1 MSWTS
6 WKKGFA
12 SYLRLERSLSD
23 HSIAAYLADVGKLA
37 SFYSSDSNHMAPD
50 KLTQK
55 DLLNF
60 VQEIHTMG
68 VGARTQAR
76 IISGIKAFYK
86 YLLIENVIQTNPATN
101 LETPRTGRKLPEVLA
116 IHEVEA
122 LINAID
128 MSTPQG
134 PRNRAMTETLYGC
147 GLRVSELVDIK
158 VSDIYFSDEFIKVT
172 GKGNKQR
179 IVPAGRVA
187 LKHIDIY
194 LNSTRNT
201 INIVRG
207 FEDHLFLSRRGKSL
221 SRVMVFLIIK
231 DLCKSAGIQ
240 KTASPHTLRHSFA
253 THLVENGADLRA
265 VQDMLGHES
274 ITTTEI
280 YTHLSKE
287 FLRENLISFHP
298 RAQKTG
304 LSHITQ

>member
-23 HSIAAYLADVGKLA
+23 HSIAAYMADVDKLA
-37 SFYSSDSNHMAPD
+37 SYFSVPSCHVAPD
-50 KLTQK
+50 HLTHK
-55 DLLNF
+55 DLLDF
-60 VQEIHTMG
+60 VQQIHAMG

-86 YLLIENVIQTNPATN
+86 YLLIEDAIKTNPAAN
-101 LETPRTGRKLPEVLA
+101 LETPRIGRKLPEVLA
-116 IHEVEA
+116 IHEVDA
-122 LINAID
+122 LIQAID
-128 MSTPQG
+128 MSTPEGQ
-134 PRNRAMTETLYGC
+134 RNRAMMETLYGC
-147 GLRVSELVDIK
+147 GLRVSELLSLKI
-158 VSDIYFSDEFIKVT
+158 SDVYFVDEFIKVT

-179 IVPAGRVA
+179 IVPAGSVA
-187 LKHIDIY
+187 LKHINLYIQ
-194 LNSTRNT
+194 STRNT
-201 INIVRG
+201 ISVVRG

-231 DLCKSAGIQ
+231 DLCRTSGIQ
-240 KTASPHTLRHSFA
+240 KTVSPHTLRHSFA

-280 YTHLSKE
+280 YTHLSRE
-287 FLRENLISFHP
+287 YLRDNLITFHP
-298 RAQKTG
+298 RAQKQE
-304 LSHITQ
+304 SI

>member
-1 MSWTS
+1 MNWTS
-6 WKKGFA
+6 WKRGFA

-23 HSIAAYLADVGKLA
+23 HSIAAYVADVGKLA
-37 SFYSSDSNHMAPD
+37 SFYSSDSSHIAPD

-60 VQEIHTMG
+60 VQEIHAMG

-86 YLLIENVIQTNPATN
+86 YLLIENVIEANPAAN
-101 LETPRTGRKLPEVLA
+101 LETPRIGRKLPEVLA
-116 IHEVEA
+116 IHEVDA

-128 MSTPQG
+128 MSTPEGQ
-134 PRNRAMTETLYGC
+134 RNRAMMETLYGC
-147 GLRVSELVDIK
+147 GLRASELTNLK
-158 VSDIYFSDEFIKVT
+158 VSDISFSDEFIKVT

-179 IVPAGRVA
+179 VVPIGREA
-187 LKHIDIY
+187 LKQMKLYIS
-194 LNSTRNT
+194 STRNT
-201 INIVRG
+201 INVVRG
-207 FEDHLFLSRRGKSL
+207 YEDHLFLSRRGKNL

-231 DLCKSAGIQ
+231 DLCQAAGIK
-240 KTASPHTLRHSFA
+240 KTVSPHTLRHSFA

-287 FLRENLISFHP
+287 YLRDNLITFHP
-298 RAQKTG
+298 RAHK
-304 LSHITQ
+304 SSSS

>member
-6 WKKGFA
+6 WKRGFA

-23 HSIAAYLADVGKLA
+23 HSIVAYLADVDKLA
-37 SFYSSDSNHMAPD
+37 TFFSSESNQIAPD

-55 DLLNF
+55 DLLSF
-60 VQEIHTMG
+60 IREVHEMG

-86 YLLIENVIQTNPATN
+86 YLLIENVIQNNPAAN
-101 LETPRTGRKLPEVLA
+101 LETPRIGRKMPEVLA
-116 IHEVEA
+116 IHEVDA

-128 MSTPQG
+128 MSTPEGQ
-134 PRNRAMTETLYGC
+134 RNRAMMETLYGC
-147 GLRVSELVDIK
+147 GLRVSELTNLK
-158 VSDIYFSDEFIKVT
+158 VSDIYFSDEFIRVT

-179 IVPAGRVA
+179 VVPVGREA
-187 LKHIDIY
+187 LKQINLY
-194 LNSTRNT
+194 VSSTRNT
-201 INIVRG
+201 INMARG
-207 FEDHLFLSRRGKSL
+207 YEDHLFLNRRGKNL

-231 DLCKSAGIQ
+231 DLCRAAGIK
-240 KTASPHTLRHSFA
+240 KTVSPHTLRHSFA

-287 FLRENLISFHP
+287 YLRDNLITFHP
-298 RAQKTG
+298 RAQKKR
-304 LSHITQ
+304 SP

>member
-6 WKKGFA
+6 WQNGFA
-12 SYLRLERSLSD
+12 SYLKLERSLAD
-23 HSIAAYLADVGKLA
+23 HSIAAYMADVDKLA
-37 SFYSSDSNHMAPD
+37 AYFSGESNHIAPD
-50 KLTQK
+50 RLTHK
-55 DLLNF
+55 DLLIF
-60 VQEIHTMG
+60 VHEIHAMG

-76 IISGIKAFYK
+76 IISGIKAFFK
-86 YLLIENVIQTNPATN
+86 YLLIENAIQTNPASN
-101 LETPRTGRKLPEVLA
+101 LETPRIGRKLPEVLA
-116 IHEVEA
+116 IHEVDA

-128 MSTPQG
+128 MSTPEGQ
-134 PRNRAMTETLYGC
+134 RNRAMVETLYGC
-147 GLRVSELVDIK
+147 GLRVSELVNIK
-158 VSDIYFSDEFIKVT
+158 VSEVYFSDEFIKVT

-179 IVPAGRVA
+179 IVPVGRVA
-187 LKHIDIY
+187 LKHIDLYI
-194 LNSTRNT
+194 NSTRNRL
-201 INIVRG
+201 NISRG

-231 DLCKSAGIQ
+231 DLCQAAGIK

-287 FLRENLISFHP
+287 YLRDNLITYHP
-298 RAQKTG
+298 RANKPI
-304 LSHITQ
+304 SS